1 MYVSVEANV
10 LTATVWSIAE
20 ERSILDKIHNHSKKQ
35 ISRMFSEFND
45 RRVSP
50 FVTESCTKRT
60 RSTVL
65 RRKNANKRSIE
76 LERPKTIQRAGS
88 ILCRYPRKQI
98 SRVFYARFDTLR
110 RGAVLQSEIING
122 NTTWMARGHAC
133 SHFPLTS
140 IRMQLNH
147 DYS

>member
-1 MYVSVEANV
+1 
-10 LTATVWSIAE
+10 
-20 ERSILDKIHNHSKKQ
+20 
-35 ISRMFSEFND
+35 MFSEFND

-140 IRMQLNH
+140 IRTQSNH